1 MSKLTREEKIEIYKK
16 RKRGVTITSLSKE
29 YKINRENIKY
39 LIKLIDY
46 NGIDI
51 LRNGKNR
58 YYSLELKEEIINRVL
73 IDKKSLRQTAIEY
86 GLLNK
91 GILYNWIKKYKEM
104 GYNIVEKPKGRPT
117 MKTNKQI
124 KVINPNNKEDLL
136 KQKEKEILYLKAEN
150 EYLKKLHAVIQAKEK
165 QQQKKK

>member
-1 MSKLTREEKIEIYKK
+1 MSKLTREEKIEMYKK
-16 RKRGVTITSLSKE
+16 RKIGVTITSLSKE
-29 YKINRENIKY
+29 YKINKENIAY

-51 LRNGKNR
+51 LRNSKNR
-58 YYSLELKEEIINRVL
+58 YYAPELKEEIINRVL

-86 GLLNK
+86 GLLNT
-91 GILYNWIKKYKEM
+91 GILCNWIKKYKEM

-124 KVINPNNKEDLL
+124 KEINPNDKEALL

>member
-1 MSKLTREEKIEIYKK
+1 MSKLTREEKIEMYKK
-16 RKRGVTITSLSKE
+16 RKIGVTITSLSKE
-29 YKINRENIKY
+29 YKINKENIAY

-46 NGIDI
+46 NGIGI

-58 YYSLELKEEIINRVL
+58 YYAPQLKEKIINRVL

-124 KVINPNNKEDLL
+124 KEINPSDKEALL